1 MEYSKKAFGQKFID
15 YLGPKNYNLM
25 PVNIKKEIFCTELN
39 TITTGMKKNSKLV
52 IFNTWLNNKEIKFN
66 CIILILDIS
75 ILFVCFD
82 YSIIYL

>member
-52 IFNTWLNNKEIKFN
+52 IFNT
-66 CIILILDIS
+66 
-75 ILFVCFD
+75 
-82 YSIIYL
+82 